1 MTAEDMGAD
10 RTDQSE
16 DGEREHG
23 CSGGCSSEHQNLREL
38 AKGQQDGREQC
49 HDNQGEGRSREVCS
63 LCKPLQ
69 RGKQRGGLREV
80 TGFGNWPVSS
90 LGTFA

>member
-16 DGEREHG
+16 EEREHG

-38 AKGQQDGREQC
+38 VKGQQDGREQC
-49 HDNQGEGRSREVCS
+49 HDNQGEGRSR
-63 LCKPLQ
+63 
-69 RGKQRGGLREV
+69 RGLFTVQTPAERQAKRRAERGHRIWQLA
-80 TGFGNWPVSS
+80 S
-90 LGTFA
+90 